1 MTSHPGRAARLPGM
15 DNRTHTVIDSPI
27 GELTLVVDGDALV
40 GLYLDKHKRRPRLE
54 ALGRRE
60 DGCAPAAVTQLG
72 EYFAGTRMTF
82 DLPLR
87 TDGAAFQQRVWA
99 TLADIPYGQTR
110 SYGQVAREL
119 GDPALAQA
127 VGAANALNPVSIVL
141 PCHRVVGAD
150 GALVGYAGGLERKR
164 FLLDHEQSTAAR
176 LF

>member
-1 MTSHPGRAARLPGM
+1 M

-40 GLYLDKHKRRPRLE
+40 GLYLDGHRRRPGPE

-60 DGCAPAAVTQLG
+60 DGCAPLAASQLA
-72 EYFAGTRMTF
+72 EYFAGTRTRF

-99 TLADIPYGQTR
+99 ALAEIPYGQTR
-110 SYGQVAREL
+110 SYGQLAREL

-164 FLLDHEQSTAAR
+164 YLLDHEQSTAGR